1 MVTQA
6 RAGSAA
12 GATGTLQRSW
22 TAGYPPQVT
31 STMCVGSRAV
41 SKCDAGPGSEC
52 SRAGS
57 SAEGMSEVQDS
68 MSPALSHKCDA

>member
-1 MVTQA
+1 MIQA
-6 RAGSAA
+6 QAESAA
-12 GATGTLQRSW
+12 GAAGALQRSW

-41 SKCDAGPGSEC
+41 SRCDAGPGSEC
-52 SRAGS
+52 TRAGS
-57 SAEGMSEVQDS
+57 SAEGTSEVLDS